1 MLGLSVLKHFKSVKY
16 VLGGVNVLFLL
27 TGLLLIIVGTVVL
40 IFNSE
45 YDALITRRFFAM
57 PAFVIAT
64 GVLICLSSLIGFYGA
79 LSQSFY
85 FIAAYTI
92 LCIIILVFEISMV
105 IVAYGME
112 GNAASQISE
121 IMLKS
126 QKQYGN
132 LLQISQ
138 MWDDLQ
144 REFSC
149 CGVGGR
155 FDYANALIPI
165 SCCHIDYGVVGEFR
179 CETTNAFTTGC
190 ADALGELL
198 SKKSHVLAVSALV
211 STCIQIPV
219 TAIAAWMT
227 YRTKFHEVELES

>member
-1 MLGLSVLKHFKSVKY
+1 MAFSVLKPFKSVKY
-16 VLGGVNVLFLL
+16 VLGTVNVLFLL

-40 IFNSE
+40 VFNNE
-45 YDALITRRFFAM
+45 YEALITRRFFTM

-64 GVLICLSSLIGFYGA
+64 GVIICLSSLVGFYA
-79 LSQSFY
+79 AISQSFY

-92 LCIIILVFEISMV
+92 LLIIVLVFEISMV

-112 GNAASQISE
+112 GNAASQISD
-121 IMLKS
+121 IMQES
-126 QKQYGN
+126 RKQYGS
-132 LLQISQ
+132 LYQISQ

-155 FDYANALIPI
+155 FDYASSLIPL

-179 CETTNAFTTGC
+179 CETSNAYTIGC
-190 ADALGELL
+190 AEALGELL
-198 SKKSHVLAVSALV
+198 SYNSHVVAVSALV
-211 STCIQIPV
+211 ATCIQIPV